1 MVKCLFVG
9 ASAREGR
16 GRLVLMQG
24 WDSNTDGCIF
34 LQKTHTLPPIYITKY
49 TGKSKIPELWRSPVQ
64 LCSAW
69 SQWHRLGLA
78 AARIHPSWRLHV
90 LSGHCTILIVHI
102 FFSLDAVRISPV
114 PT

>member
-34 LQKTHTLPPIYITKY
+34 LQKTHTLPPVYITKY
-49 TGKSKIPELWRSPVQ
+49 TGKSKILSSGDLQSNSALLGASGTGWVWLRPEYIRHGDYTSSLGIARS
-64 LCSAW
+64 S
-69 SQWHRLGLA
+69 
-78 AARIHPSWRLHV
+78 
-90 LSGHCTILIVHI
+90 
-102 FFSLDAVRISPV
+102 
-114 PT
+114 